1 MLMSNNINLI
11 KSAKWKHK
19 IEIKKLEQK
28 EIQLKYTKFVNNTK
42 KL

>member
-1 MLMSNNINLI
+1 MSNNINFI
-11 KSAKWKHK
+11 KLGKWKQK